1 MHVQDK
7 ILGLKNYVHVNVIF
21 INVNT
26 CLFVHI
32 PMYTYNLNRNS
43 LLAHVIKE
51 KRHIT
56 ARRKNVVLLGVKNIL
71 VADYPKK
78 PASFHSPHTNS
89 PAVKSI
95 IQKCKCWS
103 STSYCSSCPGAS
115 TITIILYRIAGFES

>member
-71 VADYPKK
+71 VADYPKNQ
-78 PASFHSPHTNS
+78 PHSI
-89 PAVKSI
+89 VR
-95 IQKCKCWS
+95 IQI
-103 STSYCSSCPGAS
+103 PQ
-115 TITIILYRIAGFES
+115 R